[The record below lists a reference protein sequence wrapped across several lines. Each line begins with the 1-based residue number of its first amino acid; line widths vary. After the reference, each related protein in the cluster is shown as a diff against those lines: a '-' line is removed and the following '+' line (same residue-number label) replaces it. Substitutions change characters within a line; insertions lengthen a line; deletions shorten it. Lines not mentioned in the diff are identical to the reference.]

1 MVLVKKQYLLV
12 TSIVQE
18 FMFSYKGNAQFLFLK
33 IQAAYEPA
41 LLSLNNPKILTTGTF
56 HRLQLITIVLSYL
69 KIFSLKKA
77 FTYFS
82 QYFRESASKSKSTD
96 CILERLELHELQW

>member
-41 LLSLNNPKILTTGTF
+41 LLF
-56 HRLQLITIVLSYL
+56 V
-69 KIFSLKKA
+69 
-77 FTYFS
+77 
-82 QYFRESASKSKSTD
+82 E
-96 CILERLELHELQW
+96 